1 MIKLTAGYERNC
13 EGVSRREFLQI
24 GALTFFGLTLPDVLR
39 MRAAEAAG
47 GRQKAC
53 ILLFMNGGPSHI
65 DTFDPKPEASTDYRG
80 EFGAIDTNVSGIQLS
95 EHLPL
100 SAQQMD
106 KFAIIRSVTS
116 PEGSHERA
124 CHYMLTGYR
133 QLPTLTFPAYG
144 SVYAKEHTTASP
156 LPAYVAIPD
165 TLRSGG
171 PGYLGGA
178 YLPFGAG
185 DTSVKDFRV
194 RDLSLPK
201 DVSDERLAKRRTML
215 QEVDAQL
222 RARDADGAVKEIDT
236 YYQRAYDMVSS
247 PQAKKAFDLSQEPDT
262 LRDEYGRTRLGQ
274 GCLLARR
281 LIESGVQFVTVSGP
295 GWDTHANNFKA
306 LKEKQMPELDRAYA
320 TLLRDLHDRG
330 MLDDTL
336 VVWMGEFGRTPKVN
350 KNAGRDHYPR
360 CQVVTFAGGGVRG
373 GQVIGK
379 SDETAS
385 APADRPVTPE
395 DLAYTIHH
403 VLGIDTEKS
412 YQTPGGR
419 PIHVAQNGA
428 VVKELFG

>member
-24 GALTFFGLTLPDVLR
+24 GALTFFGLTLPEVLR
-39 MRAAEAAG
+39 MRAAEAA

-53 ILLFMNGGPSHI
+53 ILLFMNGGPSHL

-80 EFGAIDTNVSGIQLS
+80 DFGAIGTNVSGIQLC

-144 SVYAKEHTTASP
+144 SVFAKEHTTSSP
-156 LPAYVAIPD
+156 LPSYVAIPD
-165 TLRSGG
+165 TLRGGG
-171 PGYLGGA
+171 PGYLGGT

-185 DTSVKDFRV
+185 DAGVKDFRV
-194 RDLSLPK
+194 RDLALPK
-201 DVSDERLAKRRTML
+201 NVTDERLAKRRTML

-222 RARDADGAVKEIDT
+222 RARDADGAVKEIDS

-306 LKEKQMPELDRAYA
+306 LKEKQLPELDRAYA

-350 KNAGRDHYPR
+350 KTAGRDHYPR

-373 GQVIGK
+373 GQVIGQ
-379 SDETAS
+379 SDATAS

-395 DLAYTIHH
+395 DLAYTMHH
-403 VLGIDTEKS
+403 ILGIDAEKS
-412 YQTPGGR
+412 YETPGGR
-419 PIHVAQNGA
+419 PIRVAQGGA